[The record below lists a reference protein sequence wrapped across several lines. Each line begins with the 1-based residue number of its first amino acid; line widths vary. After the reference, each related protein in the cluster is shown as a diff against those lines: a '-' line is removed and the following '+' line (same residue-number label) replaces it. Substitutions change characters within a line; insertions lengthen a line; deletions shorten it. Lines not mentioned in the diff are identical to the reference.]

1 MKHRKMFKFSLIKS
15 KKLALEK
22 KEKKSPVLCFR
33 RDSGIIIFYVEAKL

>member
-22 KEKKSPVLCFR
+22 KKKSPVLCLR
-33 RDSGIIIFYVEAKL
+33 RDSGIIIFYVKAKL

>member
-1 MKHRKMFKFSLIKS
+1 MKHRKMFNFSLIKS

-22 KEKKSPVLCFR
+22 SPVLCLR